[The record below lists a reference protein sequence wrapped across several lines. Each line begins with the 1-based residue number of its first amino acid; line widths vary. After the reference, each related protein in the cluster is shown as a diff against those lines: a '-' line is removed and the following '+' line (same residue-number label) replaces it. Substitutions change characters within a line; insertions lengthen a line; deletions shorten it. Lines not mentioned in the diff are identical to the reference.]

1 MQALKMKD
9 DEMKMVNVGAGITLT
24 SVMAILTIG
33 IVAVIAFKLFLSK
46 EGKTTIPGGF
56 KFEWD
61 A

>member
-9 DEMKMVNVGAGITLT
+9 EEMKMTEVGAGITLT

-33 IVAVIAFKLFLSK
+33 IIAVIAFKLFMST

-56 KFEWD
+56 KFEWN
-61 A
+61 

>member
-1 MQALKMKD
+1 MKD
-9 DEMKMVNVGAGITLT
+9 DEMKMVSVGAGITLT

>member
-9 DEMKMVNVGAGITLT
+9 EEMKMTEVGSGITLT

-33 IVAVIAFKLFLSK
+33 IIAVIAFKLFMSK

-56 KFEWD
+56 KFEWN
-61 A
+61 